1 MAIIINCVL
10 QDLIIIIAYVNFRS
24 SCARSGFVLFLVTFF
39 FLFLVRRE
47 DALHTGSL
55 SSRCITLQG
64 VHDHTVLRMV

>member
-39 FLFLVRRE
+39 FYF
-47 DALHTGSL
+47 
-55 SSRCITLQG
+55 
-64 VHDHTVLRMV
+64 